1 MDKINLCRAEMLL
14 GAQAMNKLAASRV
27 AVFGIGGVGSYCA
40 EALARM
46 GIGNITVVDDDVV
59 APSNLN
65 RQLYALQSTV
75 GQPKVDIAAAR
86 INDINPDCIVTK
98 KRIRYAENVASDF
111 DMRDYDYVVDAVDTV
126 SAKLLLV
133 QKCHDANVPIV
144 SCMGTGNK
152 LDPTAFRVAD
162 ISQTTVCPLARVMR
176 RELKKR
182 GIATLKVVYSAEPP
196 QVPEQLEV
204 TAKRQT
210 PGSLSF
216 VPPVAGMILAS
227 VVVKDLIKE

>member
-14 GAQAMNKLAASRV
+14 GAQAINKLAVSRV

-210 PGSLSF
+210 PGSISF

>member
-46 GIGNITVVDDDVV
+46 GIGNITIVDNDVV
-59 APSNLN
+59 APSNIN

-111 DMRDYDYVVDAVDTV
+111 DMRNYDYVVDAVDTV

-162 ISQTTVCPLARVMR
+162 ISQTTVCSLARVMR

>member
-14 GAQAMNKLAASRV
+14 GTQAMNKLAASRV

-46 GIGNITVVDDDVV
+46 GIGNITIVDDDVV

-133 QKCHDANVPIV
+133 QKCHDANIPIV

>member
-1 MDKINLCRAEMLL
+1 MDKINLCRTEMLL

-59 APSNLN
+59 APSNIN

>member
-59 APSNLN
+59 APSNIN

-216 VPPVAGMILAS
+216 VPPVAGMFLAS

>member
-14 GAQAMNKLAASRV
+14 GAQAMNKLATSRV

-46 GIGNITVVDDDVV
+46 GIGNITIVDDDVV

>member
-46 GIGNITVVDDDVV
+46 GIGNITIVDDDVV

-162 ISQTTVCPLARVMR
+162 ISQTTICPLARVMR

>member
-27 AVFGIGGVGSYCA
+27 TVFGIGGVGSYCA

-46 GIGNITVVDDDVV
+46 GIGNITIVDDDVV

-182 GIATLKVVYSAEPP
+182 GIATLKVVYSTEPP

>member
-46 GIGNITVVDDDVV
+46 GIGNITIVDDDVV

>member
-59 APSNLN
+59 APSNIN

-111 DMRDYDYVVDAVDTV
+111 DMRNYDYVVDAVDTV